1 MHDFFDVLGLPS
13 NAPVGEIRRVCA
25 RRVRRSHPDFRATPP
40 VPPAQSDDRRLD
52 RLDVSVPRDV
62 AVDFVDVTS
71 LLDRIEL
78 SFFRSES

>member
-25 RRVRRSHPDFRATPP
+25 RRVRRSHPDFRTPRATTT
-40 VPPAQSDDRRLD
+40 VQTENGCSD
-52 RLDVSVPRDV
+52 VTVPRDV

>member
-1 MHDFFDVLGLPS
+1 VHDFFDVLGLPS

-25 RRVRRSHPDFRATPP
+25 RRVRRSHPDFRTPEP
-40 VPPAQSDDRRLD
+40 SVGLQTQDRCAD
-52 RLDVSVPRDV
+52 AAVPRDV